1 MKFTLWSN
9 SDVLHLGTSAEKWRD
24 AYGAFCS
31 SHNEAVGVHKDLMK
45 SDRRYQQFILKSSEN
60 PILKKKGVPECIMF
74 VTGRIMKYPLLIDAL
89 IKTAKDRPADQENLV
104 QSKMF
109 VKVSLVVD
117 HSLRFANNDVIRF

>member
-1 MKFTLWSN
+1 
-9 SDVLHLGTSAEKWRD
+9 
-24 AYGAFCS
+24 
-31 SHNEAVGVHKDLMK
+31 
-45 SDRRYQQFILKSSEN
+45 
-60 PILKKKGVPECIMF
+60 MF

>member
-1 MKFTLWSN
+1 
-9 SDVLHLGTSAEKWRD
+9 
-24 AYGAFCS
+24 
-31 SHNEAVGVHKDLMK
+31 
-45 SDRRYQQFILKSSEN
+45 
-60 PILKKKGVPECIMF
+60 MF

-117 HSLRFANNDVIRF
+117 HSLRFLNNEF